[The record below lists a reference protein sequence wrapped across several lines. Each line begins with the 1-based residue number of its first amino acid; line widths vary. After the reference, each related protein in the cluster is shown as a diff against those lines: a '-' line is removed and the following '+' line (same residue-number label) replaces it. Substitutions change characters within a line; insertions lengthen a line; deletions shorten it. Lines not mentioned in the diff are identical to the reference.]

1 MVHLYNFQTSHIG
14 INQIMNCF
22 CDNAVHFG
30 HENGIAPEANNHQ
43 VTGSKPGALLR
54 IVGLL
59 VLGCISLYD

>member
-43 VTGSKPGALLR
+43 VTGSKR

-59 VLGCISLYD
+59 VLGCILLYD